1 MVILQAFECLVYYCF
16 YMLSKS
22 QISFI
27 KSLHQKKYRK
37 ETGFFIIEG
46 IKSIVEFLNSDYQL
60 HSIYYTAQNFPALPK
75 VKTNINLFEVTET
88 ELQKIS
94 TLQTPQGILA
104 LVHIP
109 PKQVVNFNALKNSF
123 SLVLDDVQDPGNFG
137 TIIRTADWFGIKN
150 VICSENTVEAYNPKT
165 VQSTMGSL
173 CRVNVVYT
181 PLLPFL
187 AAANLP
193 IFGALLNGDNMYQ
206 TKWGNE
212 GLILLGNEGHG
223 ISDLLLEKINIPV
236 TIPRFGEA
244 ESLNVAV
251 SAAIFCSEISRNQ

>member
-1 MVILQAFECLVYYCF
+1 
-16 YMLSKS
+16 MLSKS

-37 ETGFFIIEG
+37 ESGIFIIEG
-46 IKSIVEFLNSDYQL
+46 IKSITEFINSSYQL
-60 HSIYYTAQNFPALPK
+60 HSVYYTNQYLHLLPNN
-75 VKTNINLFEVTET
+75 VTNIKLFEVNNA
-88 ELQKIS
+88 ELEKIS

-109 PKQVVNFNALKNSF
+109 VKQELDLNSLKNSF

-173 CRVNVVYT
+173 CRINVFYT
-181 PLLPFL
+181 DLNSLLSKTK
-187 AAANLP
+187 LP
-193 IFGALLNGDNMYQ
+193 IFGALLNGNDIYETN
-206 TKWGNE
+206 WGNE

-223 ISDLLLEKINIPV
+223 ISDILLEKITIPV
-236 TIPRFGEA
+236 TIPRIGKA

-251 SAAIFCSEISRNQ
+251 SAAIFCSELTRIKK

>member
-1 MVILQAFECLVYYCF
+1 
-16 YMLSKS
+16 MLSKS

-37 ETGFFIIEG
+37 ENGIFIIEG
-46 IKSIVEFLNSDYQL
+46 IKSIIEFLKSDYQI
-60 HSIYYTAQNFPALPK
+60 HSIYYTSKISATLPK
-75 VKTNINLFEVTET
+75 VSANINLFEVTEA

-94 TLQTPQGILA
+94 TLQTPQHILA

-109 PKQVVNFNALKNSF
+109 SKKEVDSNALQNAF
-123 SLVLDDVQDPGNFG
+123 SLVLDDVQDPGNLG
-137 TIIRTADWFGIKN
+137 TIIRTADWFGIKTI
-150 VICSENTVEAYNPKT
+150 ICSENTVEAYNPKT

-181 PLLPFL
+181 NLDIFL
-187 AAANLP
+187 SESNLP
-193 IFGALLNGDNMYQ
+193 IFGALLKGNNIYN
-206 TKWGNE
+206 TNWGKE

-223 ISDLLLEKINIPV
+223 ISDELIPKITTPV

-251 SAAIFCSEISRNQ
+251 SAAIFCNELCRNNK